1 MNARIVVVAGL
12 AAIGAVMVL
21 ASRPELPS
29 AAAPKVSS
37 RRDRGVALLAP
48 APPAI
53 VSAEPV
59 ADPVPIDP
67 PIDPVVHATSFANEM
82 CACSDLSCT
91 VEVDARY
98 RDQLGRVGRTRDG
111 HALHEAFSRSSAC
124 QLALQPTRD

>member
-1 MNARIVVVAGL
+1 MNARIVVIAAL
-12 AAIGAVMVL
+12 AAVGVVL
-21 ASRPELPS
+21 VLVSRPELPS
-29 AAAPKVSS
+29 AAAPRVSS
-37 RRDRGVALLAP
+37 SRERGAALRAP

-53 VSAEPV
+53 VSAAPV
-59 ADPVPIDP
+59 AIEPPIEP

-82 CACSDLSCT
+82 CACSNLACT

-111 HALHEAFSRSSAC
+111 HALHEAFARSSAC